1 MRRRRRASSHC
12 ASLFVFL
19 GLVAIDPIFRPAE
32 AASPR
37 RVEADLLVVGGNES
51 AAAAAV
57 QACRLGVRNVVL
69 VNDGRWLGGQF
80 SSEGVGAVDEWTT
93 VDGERTEFPRSGMFL
108 EIANAIEEGNRK
120 KYGAA
125 HPGGCYCARLTVEPA
140 DAAAIFE
147 RLVAPEVEAG
157 RLRIERSFVPFAAE
171 LDGNRLA
178 EVHFERGDERLEVA
192 ARLTI
197 DAGDWGDVIRLSG
210 AKWSAGPD
218 PKSRFGEPS
227 APTVVDETNRREMNP
242 LTWCVVLQGAPEER
256 TIPPPDGFDPRC
268 FQGTS
273 RETKAAFAALGWP
286 KGTLFM
292 GVPAF
297 ADARHESGPYSS
309 PVNVY
314 THRRLVDAAH
324 RGLPHA
330 QEKLFLNW
338 PVQDYPL
345 DRWPQRVV
353 DALEAAEPGS
363 SAKNLV
369 ELPPKLRTIVFE
381 DAKRHAL
388 GLLHHLQTV
397 EPRFR
402 RLELAEEFG
411 TPDRLPPKP
420 YVREGLRLEALAML
434 KEQDV
439 RTERTEP
446 RWAKRTPDDAVFGFQ
461 FNIDF
466 HPTRRIF
473 LKDDPR
479 GPWATIH
486 TATRNWNTHTD
497 RGTFPLRGLVPVER
511 DGLLG
516 SSKNIGVSSIVQ
528 SSLRLHGQMTLCG
541 QASGTVAW
549 ACLRDDVSPRAL
561 AVDAKRVR
569 QVQQA
574 LARGAGGPGVLL
586 WPYHDLP
593 PEHPAFAAASLLA
606 VAGVWP
612 ADADSVYFRPDAP
625 VSADAW
631 AAALARIPEDAF
643 VSAAARDALKS
654 REAPPATRGEAVRA
668 IAAAVEFEAF
678 PLKVP

>member
-1 MRRRRRASSHC
+1 MRRRLRATS
-12 ASLFVFL
+12 ASFVSAACFIL
-19 GLVAIDPIFRPAE
+19 PALTAAADLAE
-32 AASPR
+32 AAPPR
-37 RVEADLLVVGGNES
+37 RLEADLLVVGGNES

-93 VDGERTEFPRSGMFL
+93 VDGKRTEFPRSGMFM
-108 EIANAIEEGNRK
+108 EIANAIEDVNRR
-120 KYGAA
+120 KYGVA
-125 HPGGCYCARLTVEPA
+125 HPGGCYCARLTIEPA
-140 DAAAIFE
+140 EAAAIFE
-147 RLVAPEVEAG
+147 RLVAPQVEAG
-157 RLRIERSFVPFAAE
+157 RLRIERGFVPFAAK
-171 LDGNRLA
+171 LDGRRLA
-178 EVHFERGDERLEVA
+178 EVHFERGEERLEVA

-197 DAGDWGDVIRLSG
+197 DAGDWGDVVRLSG
-210 AKWSAGPD
+210 ARWSAGPD
-218 PKSRFGEPS
+218 PKSRFDEPS
-227 APTVVDETNRREMNP
+227 APEVVDEANRREMNP
-242 LTWCVVLQGAPEER
+242 LTWCVVLQGAAEER
-256 TIPPPDGFDPRC
+256 AVPPPDGFEPRN
-268 FQGTS
+268 FQGAS
-273 RETKAAFAALGWP
+273 RETRAAFAALGWP

-297 ADARHESGPYSS
+297 ADARHEAGPYSP

-330 QEKLFLNW
+330 NEKLFLNW

-353 DALEAAEPGS
+353 DELETAEPGS

-369 ELPPKLRTIVFE
+369 ELTPKLRAVVFA

-402 RLELAEEFG
+402 RLELSEEFG

-473 LKDDPR
+473 LKDDPS

-549 ACLRDDVSPRAL
+549 ACLQGDVSPRAL
-561 AVDAKRVR
+561 AADGKRVR

-574 LARGAGGPGVLL
+574 LVRGADGPGVLL

-593 PEHPAFAAASLLA
+593 PSHPAFAAASLLA

-612 ADADSVYFRPDAP
+612 ADAESVFFRPDGP
-625 VSADAW
+625 VSAEAW
-631 AAALARIPEDAF
+631 AAALARVPDGAF
-643 VSAAARDALKS
+643 VSAAARERLGNMKK
-654 REAPPATRGEAVRA
+654 PPATRGEAVRTLA
-668 IAAAVEFEAF
+668 EGIVFEAF
-678 PLKVP
+678 PLQSP